1 MTTVP
6 ISADG
11 QAIALACTAL
21 ATRGNGSVKPLT
33 PTDWTG
39 LSSSL
44 ATAEMRPQDLIGMD
58 GETIVER
65 LGLAAEPAQRLA
77 ALMSRGGQLGLEVER
92 LTSLGIWIVTQ
103 ADEDYPE
110 NIKTRLGRTAPP
122 VLFGS
127 GPRGAL
133 GERGIGVVGSRDAD
147 DTALAYASRLG
158 GLCAEQGFTVISGA
172 ARGIDITAMLGCI
185 ERGGGAIGIT
195 VDPLERLVRRAD
207 LRAAIADELLTLATP
222 FLPGARWHQG
232 NAMRRNRL
240 IYAAAEAAVVVTT
253 AAGSGGTWAGA
264 IEDLKAGWVSLHVR
278 DVESQGNRLLITEGG
293 RPLTVDLEGVS
304 LESLLQPQQDSLL
317 PSPAAA
323 PPEEP
328 PPSAFDA
335 VWPLIALT
343 LEQPRNE
350 KEVAELLELQPSQA
364 RTWLAQGV
372 ELGLL
377 EVGKRPKLYSLT
389 GKSND
394 AAQLHLDA

>member
-1 MTTVP
+1 
-6 ISADG
+6 
-11 QAIALACTAL
+11 
-21 ATRGNGSVKPLT
+21 
-33 PTDWTG
+33 
-39 LSSSL
+39 
-44 ATAEMRPQDLIGMD
+44 
-58 GETIVER
+58 
-65 LGLAAEPAQRLA
+65 
-77 ALMSRGGQLGLEVER
+77 
-92 LTSLGIWIVTQ
+92 
-103 ADEDYPE
+103 
-110 NIKTRLGRTAPP
+110 
-122 VLFGS
+122 
-127 GPRGAL
+127 
-133 GERGIGVVGSRDAD
+133 
-147 DTALAYASRLG
+147 
-158 GLCAEQGFTVISGA
+158 
-172 ARGIDITAMLGCI
+172 MLGCI

-253 AAGSGGTWAGA
+253 AAGSGGTCAGA